1 MDKHRK
7 NPTSKKY
14 FLLLMGDFSEPENE
28 KLLLDL
34 LLQLEP
40 IISSQFMK
48 YQKGDD
54 FLLAH
59 FESEDSKKDLSEFL
73 NLVLGETL
81 KNYMLFANSRNNIIS
96 LKPEIMDMLMDLE
109 NDYHEEDD
117 DDDDDES
124 IDISDIMSELEND
137 SSPKSIFEQILKNQ
151 KFGKEL
157 PKPTLDELLDKGIEN
172 LTEKERELLYDYS
185 KNI

>member
-28 KLLLDL
+28 KLLFDL

-59 FESEDSKKDLSEFL
+59 FESEDTKKDLSEFL
-73 NLVLGETL
+73 DLVLGDTL

-96 LKPEIMDMLMDLE
+96 LKPEIMNMLMDLE
-109 NDYHEEDD
+109 NDIQMEDD
-117 DDDDDES
+117 EDDEDD
-124 IDISDIMSELEND
+124 IDISDIMSELESD
-137 SSPKSIFEQILKNQ
+137 SSPKSVLEQILKNQ
-151 KFGKEL
+151 KFNKDQT
-157 PKPTLDELLDKGIEN
+157 KPTLDELLDKGINN
-172 LTEKERELLYDYS
+172 LTEKEKELLYDYS

>member
-14 FLLLMGDFSEPENE
+14 FLLLMGNFSEPENE
-28 KLLLDL
+28 KLVFDL

-59 FESEDSKKDLSEFL
+59 FESQDTKKDLSEFL
-73 NLVLGETL
+73 DLVLGDTL

-96 LKPEIMDMLMDLE
+96 LRPEIMDVLMDLD
-109 NDYHEEDD
+109 NDNHEEVDE
-117 DDDDDES
+117 DDDES
-124 IDISDIMSELEND
+124 INISDIMSDLNKESSSKSLLERILNNL
-137 SSPKSIFEQILKNQ
+137 KSDRE
-151 KFGKEL
+151 ET
-157 PKPTLDELLDKGIEN
+157 KPTIDELLDKGIEN
-172 LTEKERELLYDYS
+172 LTKKEKELLYDYS

>member
-1 MDKHRK
+1 MNKHRK

-14 FLLLMGDFSEPENE
+14 FLLLMGNFNEPENE
-28 KLLLDL
+28 KLLFDL

-59 FESEDSKKDLSEFL
+59 FESQNTKKDLSKFL
-73 NLVLGETL
+73 DLVLGHTL

-96 LKPEIMDMLMDLE
+96 LKPEIMDILMDLE
-109 NDYHEEDD
+109 TDNDKEVNKYDNEY
-117 DDDDDES
+117 
-124 IDISDIMSELEND
+124 ININDIMSELDED
-137 SSPKSIFEQILKNQ
+137 SSPKSFLEQILNNLKSDRQ
-151 KFGKEL
+151 ET
-157 PKPTLDELLDKGIEN
+157 KPTIDELLDKGIEN
-172 LTEKERELLYDYS
+172 LTKKEKELLYDYS